1 MAQLLF
7 SDLLEQAE
15 KKMGRS
21 ISNGEIAEAT
31 GLQSNTI
38 GRLRRGF
45 AVSFNGDTFDLII
58 AYLRD
63 VLEDDT
69 IGYGSLIR
77 EDVVELPNPPR
88 IEVAS

>member
-7 SDLLEQAE
+7 SELLERAE
-15 KKMGRS
+15 EKMGRS

-58 AYLRD
+58 AYLRA
-63 VLEDDT
+63 VTGDDT

-77 EDVVELPNPPR
+77 EDAVQLPNPPR
-88 IEVAS
+88 PEVTS